1 MSVICARCSS
11 VLRSSVISVAQ
22 PSMFSTAASCPL
34 LVLASSAERNSEKY
48 LHPFDSAQGKT
59 FGRHDKKR
67 VHERSSDEDAQYPSS
82 ARVALK
88 FCVPQSLAWRN
99 FPSSRDSTAVICPLF
114 V

>member
-1 MSVICARCSS
+1 MSVICVRCSS

-22 PSMFSTAASCPL
+22 LSKFSTAAICPL
-34 LVLASSAERNSEKY
+34 LVLASSAERNSERC
-48 LHPFDSAQGKT
+48 LH

-82 ARVALK
+82 ARVALG
-88 FCVPQSLAWRN
+88 FGVPRSLAGRN
-99 FPSSRDSTAVICPLF
+99 SLSSGASSAADWPLL